1 MPALKRHWTDYPG
14 VYWIWARA
22 VGSGKPEKV
31 FYVKYRKAGKV
42 IEEKAGRQYQNDM
55 TPAKAAALRV
65 RRIQGDELSNEERRE
80 ATRQEAERLKE
91 IPPQRWTIGKL
102 FDEWQASNPHLKGL
116 VQDRSH
122 FKHIESLSDKEPG
135 EITSL
140 EVDHIKNEI
149 LKTKAPQTCK
159 LALSLLRRI
168 VRWGVKK
175 NLSQP
180 LSFVLELP
188 RVNNQVTEFLTPKQ
202 ISNLLK
208 VIDGEPENPGG
219 AMMKVALFSGLR
231 RGELFRLTWNDVDF
245 KNGFVHI
252 RNPKG
257 GRDQVIPLNPET
269 GDILKSQPQ
278 NDSPYIFPGVNGK
291 QRAEVRRA
299 VNRIKRLAGLPEDFR
314 PLHGLRHT
322 FASLLA
328 SSGKVDLYVLQHLL
342 THKHPETTQRYAHLR
357 DESLKQ
363 ASNLTGE
370 LVKKIVSHE
379 KAEGKKAAKA

>member
-14 VYWIWARA
+14 VYWIWSRA

-31 FYVKYRKAGKV
+31 YYIKYRKAGKV
-42 IEEKAGRQYQNDM
+42 TEEKGGRQYQDDM
-55 TPAKAAALRV
+55 TPARAAGLRV
-65 RRIQGDELSNEERRE
+65 RRIQGEPTNRERRE
-80 ATRQEAERLKE
+80 VERE
-91 IPPQRWTIGKL
+91 IPKQRWTIEKL
-102 FDEWQASNPHLKGL
+102 FDEWQASNPHLKSL
-116 VQDRSH
+116 AQDRSH
-122 FKHIESLSDKEPG
+122 FKHVENLSDKEPQ
-135 EITSL
+135 EITPL

-149 LKTKAPQTCK
+149 LKTKSPQTCK
-159 LALSLLRRI
+159 LALAILRR
-168 VRWGVKK
+168 VARWGVKK
-175 NLSQP
+175 NLCQP
-180 LSFVLELP
+180 LSFALELP
-188 RVNNQVTEFLTPKQ
+188 QVNNTVTEFLTPKQ
-202 ISNLLK
+202 IMKLLE
-208 VIDGEPENPGG
+208 VIDSEPENPGG

-269 GDILKSQPQ
+269 GNILKSQPK

-299 VNRIKRLAGLPEDFR
+299 VNRIKRLAGLPANFR

-328 SSGKVDLYVLQHLL
+328 SSGRVDLYTLQHLL
-342 THKHPETTQRYAHLR
+342 THKDPGTTQRYAHLR
-357 DESLKQ
+357 DESLKR
-363 ASNLTGE
+363 ASNLAGE
-370 LVKKIVSHE
+370 LVKEAIEQEKSEVSND
-379 KAEGKKAAKA
+379 

>member
-14 VYWIWARA
+14 VYWIWSRA

-31 FYVKYRKAGKV
+31 FYIKYRKAGRA
-42 IEEKAGRQYQNDM
+42 IEEKGGRQYQDDM
-55 TPAKAAALRV
+55 TPARAAALRV
-65 RRIQGDELSNEERRE
+65 QRIQGDLSNKERRE
-80 ATRQEAERLKE
+80 VERE
-91 IPPQRWTIGKL
+91 IPKQRWTIEKL
-102 FDEWQASNPHLKGL
+102 FDEFQVSNPHLKGL
-116 VQDRSH
+116 PQDRSH
-122 FKHIESLSDKEPG
+122 FKHIEVLSDKEPQ

-149 LKTKAPQTCK
+149 LKTKSPQTCK
-159 LALSLLRRI
+159 LALALLRRVI
-168 VRWGVKK
+168 RWGVKK
-175 NLSQP
+175 NICQP
-180 LSFVLELP
+180 LPFALELP
-188 RVNNQVTEFLTPKQ
+188 RVNNTVTEFLTPKQ

-231 RGELFRLTWNDVDF
+231 RGELFRLTWSDVDF
-245 KNGFVHI
+245 KHGFIHI
-252 RNPKG
+252 LNPKG

-269 GDILKSQPQ
+269 RDVLKSQPET
-278 NDSPYIFPGVNGK
+278 DSPYIFPGVNGK

-299 VNRIKRLAGLPEDFR
+299 VNRIKRDAGLPENFR

-328 SSGKVDLYVLQHLL
+328 SSGRVDLYTLQHLL

-363 ASNLTGE
+363 ASNLVGNLIDQAIGAKQSE
-370 LVKKIVSHE
+370 VSND
-379 KAEGKKAAKA
+379 